1 MQAITIRAAS
11 TVLRMPIDWDPIWL
25 TLRLATITT
34 LVLLLIGVPLAGVLA
49 LNRFRGKSVIEALIS
64 LPLVLPPSVIG
75 FYMLLAFSPTSA
87 LGAWLLKYL
96 DLQLV
101 FSFEGLVVASLLY
114 SLPFM
119 VHPIQA
125 GLENLPISWRES
137 AYTLGQSP
145 IRTFWRVLLPNCKP
159 ALLTG
164 IVLSFAHTI
173 GEFGLVLMIGGNL
186 PGLTRVASI
195 AIYDE
200 VELLHFETAHAYA
213 ALLLGLSFVIL
224 LLVYSINKRVTV

>member
-1 MQAITIRAAS
+1 
-11 TVLRMPIDWDPIWL
+11 MPIDWEPIWL
-25 TLRLATITT
+25 TLRLASITT
-34 LVLLLIGVPLAGVLA
+34 LILLLIGVPLAGWLA
-49 LNRFRGKSVIEALIS
+49 LSRFRLKPVVETLIS
-64 LPLVLPPSVIG
+64 LPLVLPPSVVG
-75 FYMLLAFSPTSA
+75 FYLLLAFSPTGW
-87 LGAWLLKYL
+87 LGAWLLRVVN
-96 DLQLV
+96 LQLV
-101 FSFEGLVVASLLY
+101 FSFEGLVLASLLY

-125 GLENLPISWRES
+125 GLENLPTSWREA

-145 IRTFWRVLLPNCKP
+145 VRTLWRVLLPNCKP

-186 PGLTRVASI
+186 PGQTRVASI

-200 VELLHFETAHAYA
+200 VELLHFESAHAYA
-213 ALLLGLSFVIL
+213 SLLLGLSFLIL
-224 LLVYSINKRVTV
+224 LLVYGINKRVTV

>member
-1 MQAITIRAAS
+1 
-11 TVLRMPIDWDPIWL
+11 MPIDWQPIWL
-25 TLRLATITT
+25 TLRLAGITT
-34 LVLLLIGVPLAGVLA
+34 LLLLLIGVPLASWLA
-49 LNRFRGKSVIEALIS
+49 LSRFRLKPVIESLVS
-64 LPLVLPPSVIG
+64 LPLVLPPSVVG
-75 FYMLLAFSPTSA
+75 FYLLLAFSPTSRF
-87 LGAWLLKYL
+87 GAWLLHTF

-101 FSFEGLVVASLLY
+101 FSFPGLVVASLLY

-125 GLENLPISWRES
+125 GLENLPVSWREA

-145 IRTFWRVLLPNCKP
+145 IRTLWRVSLPNCKP

-186 PGLTRVASI
+186 PGQTRVASI

-200 VELLHFETAHAYA
+200 VELLHFETAHTYA
-213 ALLLGLSFVIL
+213 ALLLGLSFAIL

>member
-1 MQAITIRAAS
+1 
-11 TVLRMPIDWDPIWL
+11 MPLDWQPIWL
-25 TLRLATITT
+25 TLRLASVTT
-34 LVLLLIGVPLAGVLA
+34 LLLLLIGVPLASWLA
-49 LNRFRGKSVIEALIS
+49 LSRFRLKPVVESLVS
-64 LPLVLPPSVIG
+64 LPLVLPPSVVG
-75 FYMLLAFSPTSA
+75 FYLLLAFSPTSR
-87 LGAWLLKYL
+87 LGTWLLQTF

-101 FSFEGLVVASLLY
+101 FSFPGLVVASLLY

-125 GLENLPISWRES
+125 GLENLPASWREA

-145 IRTFWRVLLPNCKP
+145 VRTLWRVLLPNCRP

-186 PGLTRVASI
+186 PGQTRVASI

-200 VELLHFETAHAYA
+200 VELLHFDTAHAYA
-213 ALLLGLSFVIL
+213 ALLLGLSFAIL

>member
-1 MQAITIRAAS
+1 
-11 TVLRMPIDWDPIWL
+11 MPINWDPIWL
-25 TLRLATITT
+25 TLRLASVTT
-34 LVLLLIGVPLAGVLA
+34 FLLLLIGVPVAGGLA
-49 LNRFRGKSVIEALIS
+49 LSRFRLKPVVEALVS
-64 LPLVLPPSVIG
+64 LPLVLPPSVVG
-75 FYMLLAFSPTSA
+75 FYLLLAFSPTSRF
-87 LGAWLLKYL
+87 GAWLLQTF

-101 FSFEGLVVASLLY
+101 FSFPGLVVASLLY

-125 GLENLPISWRES
+125 GLENLPASWREA

-145 IRTFWRVLLPNCKP
+145 SRTFWRVLLPNCQP

-186 PGLTRVASI
+186 PGQTRVASI

-200 VELLHFETAHAYA
+200 VEQLHFDTAHAYA
-213 ALLLGLSFVIL
+213 ALLLMLSFGIL

>member
-1 MQAITIRAAS
+1 
-11 TVLRMPIDWDPIWL
+11 MPIDWDPIWL
-25 TLRLATITT
+25 TLRLATATT
-34 LVLLLIGVPLAGVLA
+34 LVLLLIGIPLAGVLA
-49 LNRFRGKSVIEALIS
+49 LNRFWGKSVVEALIS

-101 FSFEGLVVASLLY
+101 FSFQGLVVASLLY

-125 GLENLPISWRES
+125 GLENLPTSWREA

-159 ALLTG
+159 ALLSG

>member
-1 MQAITIRAAS
+1 
-11 TVLRMPIDWDPIWL
+11 MPIDWEPIWL
-25 TLRLATITT
+25 TLRLAGITT
-34 LVLLLIGVPLAGVLA
+34 LFLLLLGIPLAGWLA
-49 LNRFRGKSVIEALIS
+49 LSRFRLKPVVEALVS
-64 LPLVLPPSVIG
+64 LPIVLPPSVVG
-75 FYMLLAFSPTSA
+75 FYLLLAFSPTSGV
-87 LGAWLLKYL
+87 GAWLLRTF

-101 FSFEGLVVASLLY
+101 FSFQGLVVASILY

-119 VHPIQA
+119 VHPVQA
-125 GLENLPISWRES
+125 GLENLPISWREAS
-137 AYTLGQSP
+137 YTLGQSP
-145 IRTFWRVLLPNCKP
+145 MRTFWRVLLPNCKP

-186 PGLTRVASI
+186 PGQTRVASI

-200 VELLHFETAHAYA
+200 VELLHFETAHTYA

-224 LLVYSINKRVTV
+224 LLVYAINKRVTI

>member
-1 MQAITIRAAS
+1 
-11 TVLRMPIDWDPIWL
+11 MPIDWQPVWL
-25 TLRLATITT
+25 TLRLASITT
-34 LVLLLIGVPLAGVLA
+34 ALLLLIGIPLAGWLA
-49 LNRFRGKSVIEALIS
+49 LSRFRLKPFIETIIS
-64 LPLVLPPSVIG
+64 LPLVLPPSVLG
-75 FYMLLAFSPTSA
+75 FYLLLAFSPTSP
-87 LGAWLLKYL
+87 LGSWLLKTF

-101 FSFEGLVVASLLY
+101 FSFQGLVVASLLY

-125 GLENLPISWRES
+125 GLENLPVSWREA

-145 IRTFWRVLLPNCKP
+145 IRTLWYILLPNCKP

-186 PGLTRVASI
+186 PAQTRVASI

-213 ALLLGLSFVIL
+213 ALLLGLSFLIL

>member
-1 MQAITIRAAS
+1 
-11 TVLRMPIDWDPIWL
+11 MPIDWEPFWL
-25 TLRLATITT
+25 TLRLASVPT
-34 LVLLLIGVPLAGVLA
+34 LVLLGIGVPLAGWLA
-49 LNRFRGKSVIEALIS
+49 LSRFRLKPVVEALVR
-64 LPLVLPPSVIG
+64 LPLVLPPSVVG
-75 FYMLLAFSPTSA
+75 FYLLLAFSPA
-87 LGAWLLKYL
+87 GQLGAWLRQTF

-101 FSFEGLVVASLLY
+101 FSFPGLVVASLLY

-125 GLENLPISWRES
+125 GLENLPASWREA

-145 IRTFWRVLLPNCKP
+145 TRTFWRVLLPNCKP

-186 PGLTRVASI
+186 PGQTRVASI

-200 VELLHFETAHAYA
+200 VERLNFATAHVYA
-213 ALLLGLSFVIL
+213 ALLLGVSFLIL
-224 LLVYSINKRVTV
+224 LLVYSVNKRITL

>member
-1 MQAITIRAAS
+1 
-11 TVLRMPIDWDPIWL
+11 MPIDWEPIWL
-25 TLRLATITT
+25 TLRLAGITT
-34 LVLLLIGVPLAGVLA
+34 LFLLLLGIPLAGWLA
-49 LNRFRGKSVIEALIS
+49 LSRFRLKPVVEALVS
-64 LPLVLPPSVIG
+64 LPIVLPPSVVG
-75 FYMLLAFSPTSA
+75 FYLLLAFSPTSGV
-87 LGAWLLKYL
+87 GAWLLRTF

-101 FSFEGLVVASLLY
+101 FSFQGLVVASILY

-119 VHPIQA
+119 VHPVQA
-125 GLENLPISWRES
+125 GLENLPVSWREAS
-137 AYTLGQSP
+137 YTLGQSS

-186 PGLTRVASI
+186 PGQTRVASI

-224 LLVYSINKRVTV
+224 LLVYAINKRVTI

>member
-1 MQAITIRAAS
+1 
-11 TVLRMPIDWDPIWL
+11 MPIDWEPIWL
-25 TLRLATITT
+25 TLRLASVTT
-34 LVLLLIGVPLAGVLA
+34 FLLFIIGVPLAGWLA
-49 LNRFRGKSVIEALIS
+49 LSQFRAKPLLEALVS
-64 LPLVLPPSVIG
+64 LPLVLPPSVVG
-75 FYMLLAFSPTSA
+75 FYLLLAFSPTSP
-87 LGAWLLKYL
+87 LGSWLLRTF

-101 FSFEGLVVASLLY
+101 FSFPGLVVASLLY

-125 GLENLPISWRES
+125 GLENLPISWREA

-145 IRTFWRVLLPNCKP
+145 RRTLWRVLLPNCKP

-186 PGLTRVASI
+186 PGQTRVASI
-195 AIYDE
+195 AIYNE
-200 VELLHFETAHAYA
+200 VELLHFDTAHVYA
-213 ALLLGLSFVIL
+213 ALLLGLSFLIL
-224 LLVYSINKRVTV
+224 LLVYSLNKRVTL

>member
-1 MQAITIRAAS
+1 
-11 TVLRMPIDWDPIWL
+11 MPIDWEPIWL
-25 TLRLATITT
+25 TLRLASITT
-34 LVLLLIGVPLAGVLA
+34 LLLLLIGVPLAGWLA
-49 LNRFRGKSVIEALIS
+49 ISRFRAKPLIEALVS
-64 LPLVLPPSVIG
+64 LPLVLPPSVVG
-75 FYMLLAFSPTSA
+75 FYLLLAFSPTSS
-87 LGAWLLKYL
+87 LGHWLLHTF

-101 FSFEGLVVASLLY
+101 FSFPGLVVASLLY

-125 GLENLPISWRES
+125 GLENLPISWREA

-145 IRTFWRVLLPNCKP
+145 RRTLWRVLLPNCKP

-186 PGLTRVASI
+186 PGQTRVASI
-195 AIYDE
+195 AIYNE
-200 VELLHFETAHAYA
+200 VELLHFDTAHAYA
-213 ALLLGLSFVIL
+213 ALLLSLSFGIL
-224 LLVYSINKRVTV
+224 LLVYSLNKRVTL

>member
-1 MQAITIRAAS
+1 
-11 TVLRMPIDWDPIWL
+11 MPIDWEPIWL
-25 TLRLATITT
+25 TLRLASVTT
-34 LVLLLIGVPLAGVLA
+34 FLLLFIGVPLASWLA
-49 LNRFRGKSVIEALIS
+49 LSQFRAKPLLEALVS
-64 LPLVLPPSVIG
+64 LPLVLPPSVVG
-75 FYMLLAFSPTSA
+75 FYLLLAFSPTSP
-87 LGAWLLKYL
+87 LGHWLLHTF

-101 FSFEGLVVASLLY
+101 FSFPGLVVASLLY

-125 GLENLPISWRES
+125 GLENLPVSWREA

-145 IRTFWRVLLPNCKP
+145 RRTLWRVLLPNCKP

-186 PGLTRVASI
+186 PGRTRVASI
-195 AIYDE
+195 AIYNE
-200 VELLHFETAHAYA
+200 VELLHFDTAHAYA
-213 ALLLGLSFVIL
+213 ALLLSLSFVIL
-224 LLVYSINKRVTV
+224 LLVYSLNKRVTL

>member
-1 MQAITIRAAS
+1 
-11 TVLRMPIDWDPIWL
+11 MPIDWEPIWL
-25 TLRLATITT
+25 TLRLASVTT
-34 LVLLLIGVPLAGVLA
+34 FLLLIIGIPLAGWLA
-49 LNRFRGKSVIEALIS
+49 LSQFRLKPILEALVS
-64 LPLVLPPSVIG
+64 LPLVLPPSVVG
-75 FYMLLAFSPTSA
+75 FYLLLAFSPTST
-87 LGAWLLKYL
+87 LGTWLLQTF
-96 DLQLV
+96 DVQLV

-125 GLENLPISWRES
+125 GLENLPTSWREA

-145 IRTFWRVLLPNCKP
+145 IRTLWRVLLPNCKP

-186 PGLTRVASI
+186 PGQTRVASI

-200 VELLHFETAHAYA
+200 VELLHFDTAHAYA

-224 LLVYSINKRVTV
+224 VLVYSINKRVTV

>member
-1 MQAITIRAAS
+1 
-11 TVLRMPIDWDPIWL
+11 MPIDWEPIWL
-25 TLRLATITT
+25 TLRLASITT
-34 LVLLLIGVPLAGVLA
+34 LILLLIGVPLAGWLA
-49 LNRFRGKSVIEALIS
+49 LSRFRLKPVIETLIS
-64 LPLVLPPSVIG
+64 LPLVLPPSVVG
-75 FYMLLAFSPTSA
+75 FYLLLAFSPTGW
-87 LGAWLLKYL
+87 LGAWLLRVVN
-96 DLQLV
+96 LQLV
-101 FSFEGLVVASLLY
+101 FSFEGLVLASLLY

-125 GLENLPISWRES
+125 GLENLPTSWREA

-145 IRTFWRVLLPNCKP
+145 VRTLWRVLLPNCKP

-186 PGLTRVASI
+186 PGQTRVASI

-200 VELLHFETAHAYA
+200 VELLHFESAHAYA
-213 ALLLGLSFVIL
+213 SLLLGLSFLIL
-224 LLVYSINKRVTV
+224 LLVYGINKRVTV

>member
-1 MQAITIRAAS
+1 
-11 TVLRMPIDWDPIWL
+11 MPLDWEPIWL
-25 TLRLATITT
+25 TLRLASITT
-34 LVLLLIGVPLAGVLA
+34 LILLLIGIPLAGWLA
-49 LNRFRGKSVIEALIS
+49 LSQFRLKPVVETLIS
-64 LPLVLPPSVIG
+64 LPLVLPPSVVG
-75 FYMLLAFSPTSA
+75 FYLLLAFSPTSW
-87 LGAWLLKYL
+87 LGAWLLNTVNI
-96 DLQLV
+96 QLV
-101 FSFEGLVVASLLY
+101 FSFEGLVIASLLY

-125 GLENLPISWRES
+125 GLENLPASWREV

-145 IRTFWRVLLPNCKP
+145 ARTLWRVLLPNCKP

-186 PGLTRVASI
+186 PGQTRVASI

-200 VELLHFETAHAYA
+200 VELLHFESAHAYA
-213 ALLLGLSFVIL
+213 AMLLGISFLIL
-224 LLVYSINKRVTV
+224 LLVYGINKRVTV